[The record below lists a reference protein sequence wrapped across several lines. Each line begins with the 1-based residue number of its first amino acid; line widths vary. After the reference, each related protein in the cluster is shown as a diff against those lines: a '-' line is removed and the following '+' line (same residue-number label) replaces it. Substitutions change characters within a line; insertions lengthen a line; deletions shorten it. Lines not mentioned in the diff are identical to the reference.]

1 MKIKFHLNLNLKVL
15 NNKEL
20 VYCFSGC
27 VSDFPMS
34 VVQQKLALLL
44 SCLELRQET

>member
-15 NNKEL
+15 NSKEL

-34 VVQQKLALLL
+34 VVQHGSLAVLFGA
-44 SCLELRQET
+44 